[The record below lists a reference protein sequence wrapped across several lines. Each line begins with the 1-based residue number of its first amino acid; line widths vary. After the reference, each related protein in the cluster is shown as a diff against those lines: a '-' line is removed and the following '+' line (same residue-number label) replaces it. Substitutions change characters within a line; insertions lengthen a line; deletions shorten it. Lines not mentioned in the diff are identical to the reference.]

1 MKHILRICNSNHTR
15 GTAVDISRI
24 NGQKMF
30 LIGPNDQIK
39 KLQEAMDDFPNVRE
53 NFGPH
58 FKHKYSAE
66 TDSWNY
72 NYPIGGHKDHIHF
85 SVL

>member
-39 KLQEAMDDFPNVRE
+39 KLQEAMDDFPNV
-53 NFGPH
+53 
-58 FKHKYSAE
+58 
-66 TDSWNY
+66 
-72 NYPIGGHKDHIHF
+72 
-85 SVL
+85 